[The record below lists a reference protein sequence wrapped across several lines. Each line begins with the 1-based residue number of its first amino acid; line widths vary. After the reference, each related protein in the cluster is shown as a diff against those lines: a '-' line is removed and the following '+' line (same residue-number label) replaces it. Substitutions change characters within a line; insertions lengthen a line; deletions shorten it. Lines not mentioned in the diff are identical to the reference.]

1 MLIILFS
8 IKIGRLMRVMECL
21 DVVYMIGRSSLFN
34 HTHTHENVK
43 AILRNLAIN
52 NLVFYISV
60 LQVKVIHVNITNF
73 QKCLIFFI
81 IFT

>member
-8 IKIGRLMRVMECL
+8 IKIGRLMRVVECL
-21 DVVYMIGRSSLFN
+21 DVVYVIGRSNLLN
-34 HTHTHENVK
+34 QTHTHENVK

-60 LQVKVIHVNITNF
+60 LQVRVIHVNITNF